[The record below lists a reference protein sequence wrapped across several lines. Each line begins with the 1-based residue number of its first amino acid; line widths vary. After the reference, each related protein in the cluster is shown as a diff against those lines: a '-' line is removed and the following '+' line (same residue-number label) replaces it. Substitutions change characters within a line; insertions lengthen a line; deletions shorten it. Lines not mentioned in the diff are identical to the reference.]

1 MSRTIKALIIGGI
14 FMLLGLVIFLVGYF
28 SNNRNLDSLLEFE
41 IRGTTPLSSKSYDAP
56 QPDSITMISII
67 TKRMPVSVQSHDEQ
81 YIRLEYYENADQSFE
96 ITQTGGKLIVKKND
110 LGFLKENVT
119 LNLKSLL
126 VKEKQ
131 DNGITV
137 YVPSS
142 YTGELLVST
151 TFGDIAVRN
160 ALAFSGIKK
169 IDFKNY
175 RAGILMH
182 SLSGNILNLM
192 NTGGIIECSDI
203 SFEDITVISTN
214 AEVKLNYISSDYTD
228 FLINKSSVQAAGI
241 ISDNIKIETVSSQ
254 IDMAINAYSVQYSV
268 MIEKSEKSQINLT
281 ESIVENADKRIRIKA
296 DDSIISVS
304 FSLD

>member
-1 MSRTIKALIIGGI
+1 
-14 FMLLGLVIFLVGYF
+14 
-28 SNNRNLDSLLEFE
+28 
-41 IRGTTPLSSKSYDAP
+41 
-56 QPDSITMISII
+56 
-67 TKRMPVSVQSHDEQ
+67 
-81 YIRLEYYENADQSFE
+81 
-96 ITQTGGKLIVKKND
+96 
-110 LGFLKENVT
+110 
-119 LNLKSLL
+119 
-126 VKEKQ
+126 
-131 DNGITV
+131 
-137 YVPSS
+137 
-142 YTGELLVST
+142 
-151 TFGDIAVRN
+151 
-160 ALAFSGIKK
+160 
-169 IDFKNY
+169 
-175 RAGILMH
+175 MH

-214 AEVKLNYISSDYTD
+214 ADVKLNYISSDYTD

>member
-1 MSRTIKALIIGGI
+1 MSRTLKAIIIGGV

-28 SNNRNLDSLLEFE
+28 SNNRKADSLLEFE
-41 IRGTTPLSSKSYDAP
+41 IRETTPLSLKSYDAP

-67 TKRMPVSVQSHDEQ
+67 TKRMPVTIQSHEEQ
-81 YIRLEYYENADQSFE
+81 YIRLEYYENPEQSFE
-96 ITQTGGKLIVKKND
+96 ITQAGGKLIVKKND
-110 LGFLKENVT
+110 LGFFKENIL

-137 YVPSS
+137 YMPSS

-151 TFGDIAVRN
+151 TFGDISVRN
-160 ALAFSGIKK
+160 ALAFSKIKK

-175 RAGILMH
+175 RADIKMN

-203 SFEDITVISTN
+203 SFEDITVISAN
-214 AEVKLNYISSDYTD
+214 ADVKLNYISSDYTD
-228 FLINKSSVQAAGI
+228 FLINKSSLQAAGI

-254 IDMAINAYSVQYSV
+254 IDMAINAYSVQYLV
-268 MIEKSEKSQINLT
+268 VIEKSEKSQINLT
-281 ESIVENADKRIRIKA
+281 ENIVENADKRIRIKA

>member
-1 MSRTIKALIIGGI
+1 MSRTLKAIIIGGV

-28 SNNRNLDSLLEFE
+28 SNNRKADSLLEFE
-41 IRGTTPLSSKSYDAP
+41 IRETTPLSLKSYDAP

-67 TKRMPVSVQSHDEQ
+67 TKRMPVTIQSHEEQ
-81 YIRLEYYENADQSFE
+81 YIRLEYYENPEQSFE
-96 ITQTGGKLIVKKND
+96 ITQAGGKLIVKKND
-110 LGFLKENVT
+110 LGFFKENIL

-137 YVPSS
+137 YMPSS

-151 TFGDIAVRN
+151 TFGDISVRN
-160 ALAFSGIKK
+160 ALAFSKIKK

-175 RAGILMH
+175 RADIKMN

-203 SFEDITVISTN
+203 SFEDITVISAN
-214 AEVKLNYISSDYTD
+214 ADVKLNYISSDYTD
-228 FLINKSSVQAAGI
+228 FLINKSSLQAAGI

-281 ESIVENADKRIRIKA
+281 ENIVGNADKRIRIKA

>member
-1 MSRTIKALIIGGI
+1 
-14 FMLLGLVIFLVGYF
+14 
-28 SNNRNLDSLLEFE
+28 
-41 IRGTTPLSSKSYDAP
+41 
-56 QPDSITMISII
+56 
-67 TKRMPVSVQSHDEQ
+67 MPVTIQSHEEQ
-81 YIRLEYYENADQSFE
+81 YIRLEYYENPEQSFE
-96 ITQTGGKLIVKKND
+96 ITQAGGKLIVKKND
-110 LGFLKENVT
+110 LGFFKENIL

-137 YVPSS
+137 YMPSS

-151 TFGDIAVRN
+151 TFGDISVRN
-160 ALAFSGIKK
+160 ALAFSKIKK

-175 RAGILMH
+175 RADIKMN

-203 SFEDITVISTN
+203 SFEDITVISAN
-214 AEVKLNYISSDYTD
+214 ADVKLNYISSDYTD
-228 FLINKSSVQAAGI
+228 FLINKSSLQAAGI

-268 MIEKSEKSQINLT
+268 VIEKSEKSQINLT
-281 ESIVENADKRIRIKA
+281 ENIVENADKRIRIKA

>member
-1 MSRTIKALIIGGI
+1 MSRTLKAIIIGGV

-28 SNNRNLDSLLEFE
+28 SNNRKADSLLEFE
-41 IRGTTPLSSKSYDAP
+41 IRETTPLSLKSYDAP

-67 TKRMPVSVQSHDEQ
+67 TKRMPVTIQSHEEQ
-81 YIRLEYYENADQSFE
+81 YIRLEYYENPEQSFE
-96 ITQTGGKLIVKKND
+96 ITQAGGKLIVKKND
-110 LGFLKENVT
+110 LGFFKENIL

-137 YVPSS
+137 YMPSS

-151 TFGDIAVRN
+151 TFGDISVRN
-160 ALAFSGIKK
+160 ALAFSKIKK

-175 RAGILMH
+175 RAGIQMH

-203 SFEDITVISTN
+203 SFEDITVISAN
-214 AEVKLNYISSDYTD
+214 ADVKLNYISSDYTD
-228 FLINKSSVQAAGI
+228 FLINKSSLQAAGI

-281 ESIVENADKRIRIKA
+281 ENIVGNADKRIRIKA

>member
-1 MSRTIKALIIGGI
+1 MSRTLKAIIIGGV

-28 SNNRNLDSLLEFE
+28 SNNRKADSLLEFE
-41 IRGTTPLSSKSYDAP
+41 IRETTPLSLKSYDAP

-67 TKRMPVSVQSHDEQ
+67 TKRMPVTIQSHEEQ
-81 YIRLEYYENADQSFE
+81 YIRLEYYENPEQSFE
-96 ITQTGGKLIVKKND
+96 ITQAGGKLIVKKND
-110 LGFLKENVT
+110 LGFFKENVMF
-119 LNLKSLL
+119 NLQSLL
-126 VKEKQ
+126 VKKKQ

-137 YVPSS
+137 YIPSS

-151 TFGDIAVRN
+151 TFGDISVRN
-160 ALAFSGIKK
+160 ALAFSKIKK

-175 RAGILMH
+175 RADIKMN

-203 SFEDITVISTN
+203 SFEDITVISAN
-214 AEVKLNYISSDYTD
+214 ADVKLNYISSDYTD
-228 FLINKSSVQAAGI
+228 FLINKSSLQAAGI

-281 ESIVENADKRIRIKA
+281 ENIVGNADKRIRIKA

>member
-1 MSRTIKALIIGGI
+1 MSRTIKALIIGGV
-14 FMLLGLVIFLVGYF
+14 FMLLGLAIFLVGYF
-28 SNNRNLDSLLEFE
+28 SNNRKADSLLEFE
-41 IRGTTPLSSKSYDAP
+41 IRETTPLSLKSYDAP

-67 TKRMPVSVQSHDEQ
+67 TKRMPVTIQSHEEQ
-81 YIRLEYYENADQSFE
+81 YIRLEYYENPEQSFE
-96 ITQTGGKLIVKKND
+96 ITQAGGKLIVKKND
-110 LGFLKENVT
+110 LGFFKENIL

-137 YVPSS
+137 YMPSS

-151 TFGDIAVRN
+151 TFGDISVRN
-160 ALAFSGIKK
+160 ALAFSKIKK

-175 RAGILMH
+175 RADIKMN

-203 SFEDITVISTN
+203 SFEDITVISAN
-214 AEVKLNYISSDYTD
+214 ADVKLNYISSDYTD
-228 FLINKSSVQAAGI
+228 FLINKSSLQAAGI

-268 MIEKSEKSQINLT
+268 VIEKSEKSQINLT
-281 ESIVENADKRIRIKA
+281 ENIVENADKRIRIKA

>member
-1 MSRTIKALIIGGI
+1 MSRTLKAIIIGGV

-28 SNNRNLDSLLEFE
+28 SNNRKADSLLEFE
-41 IRGTTPLSSKSYDAP
+41 IRETTPLSLKSYDAP

-67 TKRMPVSVQSHDEQ
+67 TKRMPVTIQSHEEQ
-81 YIRLEYYENADQSFE
+81 YIRLEYYENPEQSFE
-96 ITQTGGKLIVKKND
+96 ITQAGGKLIVKKND
-110 LGFLKENVT
+110 LGFFKENIL

-137 YVPSS
+137 YMPSS

-151 TFGDIAVRN
+151 TFGDISVRN
-160 ALAFSGIKK
+160 ALAFSKIKK

-175 RAGILMH
+175 RADIKMN

-203 SFEDITVISTN
+203 SFEDITVISAN
-214 AEVKLNYISSDYTD
+214 ADVKLNYISSDYTD
-228 FLINKSSVQAAGI
+228 FLINKSSLQAAGI

-268 MIEKSEKSQINLT
+268 VIEKSEKSQINLT
-281 ESIVENADKRIRIKA
+281 ENIVENADKRIRIKA